1 MSCKNCGTRQ
11 NEVSVTKIYSHSVRL
26 SGPDAGASINLENVQ
41 KSISSASCS
50 NKESYSDKALC
61 SEKALC
67 SDKALYSDKAIRS
80 DEALRSDKA
89 IDIVDAFCVLQ
100 KGFTDQ
106 FVYYDKERVN
116 RYMGLGR
123 CIAIPSL
130 ESADFIL
137 QCDETCHPIMFSF
150 NRFDA
155 SNPKPADDMMASF
168 PKVRLMVPELVL
180 IENEKGSF
188 LQVNSL
194 GPVYSGRVNR
204 FIRHILQAKP
214 RTHRDMP
221 YTLSLDSF
229 EDWQRV
235 MDCGLEKIRTHRIEK
250 FVPSRRIYLETDQPF
265 SSKDLLVNLIDGDA
279 RGCVFMYRYGDVF
292 FCGCTP
298 ELLVRKEGT
307 TVESMC
313 LAGTT
318 SCGETEVEREER
330 AQALMA
336 DDKNRRE
343 HEFVVSFMRDVFGRN
358 CYNVSI
364 PRNPSIKALR
374 HVQHLC
380 TPVSAQVMEGRSL
393 LSLASQLHPTPALSG
408 TPVGEAMM
416 TLREAESYNRG
427 FFGGAIGYV
436 DGAGDGEFSVAIRS
450 GVFDGE
456 AGWLY
461 AGCGVVEG
469 SNARDEFDEI
479 DLKLKTILS
488 AFSAPQ

>member
-1 MSCKNCGTRQ
+1 M
-11 NEVSVTKIYSHSVRL
+11 TKIFSHSVRL
-26 SGPDAGASINLENVQ
+26 DGDRASAVSDCSSATST
-41 KSISSASCS
+41 SISSKVDDSLVAGNEGFS
-50 NKESYSDKALC
+50 
-61 SEKALC
+61 
-67 SDKALYSDKAIRS
+67 
-80 DEALRSDKA
+80 

-106 FVYYDKERVN
+106 FVYYDKERLN

-130 ESADFIL
+130 ESADVIL
-137 QCDETCHPIMFSF
+137 QGDDACQPILFSF

-180 IENEKGSF
+180 IQNEAGIF

-194 GPVYSGRVNR
+194 GPVYPGRVER
-204 FIRHILQAKP
+204 FIRHIHAAQP
-214 RTHRDMP
+214 RTHRSMP
-221 YTLSLDSF
+221 YSLTRDSF
-229 EDWQRV
+229 EEWQQV
-235 MDCGLEKIRTHRIEK
+235 MNTGLDKIRSHRIDK
-250 FVPSRRIYLETDQPF
+250 FVPSRRIYLKTEEPF
-265 SSKDLLVNLIDGDA
+265 SSKDVLVNLIDGDA

-298 ELLVRKEGT
+298 ELLVRKQGSA
-307 TVESMC
+307 VESMC

-318 SCGETEVEREER
+318 SCGANEDER
-330 AQALMA
+330 AHLAEALLH

-358 CYNVSI
+358 CYDVTISQT
-364 PRNPSIKALR
+364 PSIKVLR

-380 TPVSAQVMEGRSL
+380 TPVSAQVMEGRGL

-408 TPVGEAMM
+408 TPVGEALM

-427 FFGGAIGYV
+427 FYGGAVGYI
-436 DGAGDGEFSVAIRS
+436 DGAGNGEFSVAIRS

-488 AFSAPQ
+488 AFVAPEKSKKSE

>member
-1 MSCKNCGTRQ
+1 M
-11 NEVSVTKIYSHSVRL
+11 TKIYSHSVRL

-41 KSISSASCS
+41 KSTSSASCS
-50 NKESYSDKALC
+50 NKTSCSGKAPYSDKALC
-61 SEKALC
+61 SEKMQRSDKALC
-67 SDKALYSDKAIRS
+67 SDKALYSDEALRS
-80 DEALRSDKA
+80 DEAPRSDKA

-137 QCDETCHPIMFSF
+137 QGDETCHPIMFSF
-150 NRFDA
+150 NRFDD

-221 YTLSLDSF
+221 YTLTLDSF

-265 SSKDLLVNLIDGDA
+265 SSKDLLVNLIDGDV

-318 SCGETEVEREER
+318 SCGETEAEKEER

>member
-1 MSCKNCGTRQ
+1 MP
-11 NEVSVTKIYSHSVRL
+11 KIYSHSVRL
-26 SGPDAGASINLENVQ
+26 DSAPAS
-41 KSISSASCS
+41 S
-50 NKESYSDKALC
+50 
-61 SEKALC
+61 
-67 SDKALYSDKAIRS
+67 
-80 DEALRSDKA
+80 

-106 FVYYDKERVN
+106 FVYYDKERKN

-130 ESADFIL
+130 DSADFVLQAAESTPHSAETAQRSVQAAQLTAQQSALCSAHCQPIL
-137 QCDETCHPIMFSF
+137 FSF
-150 NRFDA
+150 NRFDEA
-155 SNPKPADDMMASF
+155 NPKPADDMMSSF
-168 PKVRLMVPELVL
+168 PKVRLMVPEVVL
-180 IENEKGSF
+180 IENESGTF

-194 GPVYSGRVNR
+194 GPVYPGRIER
-204 FIRHILQAKP
+204 FARHIREAKL
-214 RTHRDMP
+214 RTHRTIP
-221 YTLSLDSF
+221 YVLTRDSF
-229 EDWQRV
+229 EDWQHV
-235 MDCGLEKIRTHRIEK
+235 MEIGLDRIRSHRIDK
-250 FVPSRRIYLETDQPF
+250 LVPSRRVHLKTEEPF
-265 SSKDLLVNLIDGDA
+265 SSKDILVNLIDGDA

-298 ELLVRKEGT
+298 ELLVRKRGNA
-307 TVESMC
+307 VESMC

-318 SCGETEVEREER
+318 SCGANEAERKQR
-330 AQALMA
+330 AEALLH

-343 HEFVVSFMRDVFGRN
+343 HEFVVRFMRDVFGRN
-358 CYNVSI
+358 CFNVDI
-364 PRNPSIKALR
+364 PETPFIKALR

-380 TPVSAQVMEGRSL
+380 TPVAAQVMEGRSL

-427 FFGGAIGYV
+427 FFGGAVGYV

-479 DLKLKTILS
+479 DLKLQTILS
-488 AFSAPQ
+488 AFTASEEK

>member
-1 MSCKNCGTRQ
+1 MP
-11 NEVSVTKIYSHSVRL
+11 KIYSHSVRL
-26 SGPDAGASINLENVQ
+26 DSAPASN
-41 KSISSASCS
+41 
-50 NKESYSDKALC
+50 
-61 SEKALC
+61 
-67 SDKALYSDKAIRS
+67 
-80 DEALRSDKA
+80 

-106 FVYYDKERVN
+106 FVYYDKERKN

-130 ESADFIL
+130 DSADFIL
-137 QCDETCHPIMFSF
+137 QGAESAPHLAETTQLSAQAAHHPEESAPRPEENARSTVQGGRPTTQQSVTHAVPCQPILFSF
-150 NRFDA
+150 NRFDEA
-155 SNPKPADDMMASF
+155 NPKPADDMMSSF
-168 PKVRLMVPELVL
+168 PKVRLMVPEVVL
-180 IENEKGSF
+180 IENKSGTF

-194 GPVYSGRVNR
+194 GPVYPGRIER
-204 FIRHILQAKP
+204 FARHIREAKP
-214 RTHRDMP
+214 RTHRTIP
-221 YTLSLDSF
+221 YTLTRDSF
-229 EDWQRV
+229 EDWQHV
-235 MDCGLEKIRTHRIEK
+235 MEIGLDRIQSHRIDK
-250 FVPSRRIYLETDQPF
+250 LVPSRRVYLKTEEPF
-265 SSKDLLVNLIDGDA
+265 SSKDVLVNLIDGDA

-298 ELLVRKEGT
+298 ELLVRKQGNA
-307 TVESMC
+307 VESMC

-318 SCGETEVEREER
+318 SCGANEAERNQR
-330 AQALMA
+330 AEALLH

-343 HEFVVSFMRDVFGRN
+343 HEFVVRFMRDVFGRN
-358 CYNVSI
+358 CFNVDI
-364 PRNPSIKALR
+364 PETPSIEALR

-380 TPVSAQVMEGRSL
+380 TPVAAQVMEGRSL

-408 TPVGEAMM
+408 TPVDEAMM

-427 FFGGAIGYV
+427 FFGGAVGYV

-461 AGCGVVEG
+461 AGCGIVDG

-479 DLKLKTILS
+479 DLKLQTILS
-488 AFSAPQ
+488 AFTAPEQK